1 MPIAVICC
9 KVLER
14 EVRALLGGTPEVSA
28 AVHVEV
34 LEWGLHTRPE
44 VLRDVVAERVR
55 AVSARVDAVLLGYGR
70 CQAMD
75 RLPADLGVPLFFPPA
90 EDCIGVLLG
99 QDRYAQELQR
109 EAGTWFMTPGWA
121 DMGIDFI
128 FHELQMARFAAKGI
142 DPLQVARRM
151 LANYTRALFIDM
163 GLGDRASLLQKARAV
178 ADAFDLRLEITTG
191 NLALLRETW
200 QRVQAAAK
208 MACRGL
214 DRDGRIGSGHG
225 RQR

>member
-1 MPIAVICC
+1 MSIAVICC

-14 EVRALLGGTPEVSA
+14 EVRSVLNGVPDV
-28 AVHVEV
+28 VHLEIM
-34 LEWGLHTRPE
+34 EWGLHTRPE
-44 VLRDVVAERVR
+44 VLRDEVAERVR
-55 AVSARVDAVLLGYGR
+55 AVSSRVDAVLLGYGR

-75 RLPADLGVPLFFPPA
+75 RLPADLGVPVFFPPA

-163 GLGDRASLLQKARAV
+163 GLGERASLLQKARAV

-191 NLALLRETW
+191 NLSLLRETW

-208 MACRGL
+208 MACRGVG
-214 DRDGRIGSGHG
+214 RDGGIGSGHG
-225 RQR
+225 WQR

>member
-1 MPIAVICC
+1 MSIAVICC

-14 EVRALLGGTPEVSA
+14 EVRSVLNGVPDV
-28 AVHVEV
+28 VHLEIM
-34 LEWGLHTRPE
+34 EWGLHTRPD
-44 VLRDVVAERVR
+44 VLRDEVAERVR
-55 AVSARVDAVLLGYGR
+55 AVSSRVDAVLLGYGR

-75 RLPADLGVPLFFPPA
+75 RLPADLGVPVFFPPA

-163 GLGDRASLLQKARAV
+163 GLGDRASLLEKARAV

-200 QRVQAAAK
+200 QLAQVSAK
-208 MACRGL
+208 MACRGV
-214 DRDGRIGSGHG
+214 DRSGRIGSGHG
-225 RQR
+225 RRR